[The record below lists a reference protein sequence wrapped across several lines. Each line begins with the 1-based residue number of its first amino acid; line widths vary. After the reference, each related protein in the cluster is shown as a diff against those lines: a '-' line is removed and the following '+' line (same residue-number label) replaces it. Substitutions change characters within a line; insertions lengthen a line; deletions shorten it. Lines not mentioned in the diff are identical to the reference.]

1 MGRSIIYGVL
11 NWGLGHASRSS
22 LIIRALEKEGFEPII
37 ASDGAAGEWLQ
48 QEFPHLT
55 YRSLRPYGIHY
66 SRYSWQWPSLL
77 FQLPKVAMAASAERQ
92 LLKVWAEELKPVG
105 IISDNRLGFS
115 HPEIPSVYL
124 SHQLQPRAG
133 LFSLIAAKLHRFYHR
148 KYQEIWVP
156 DDPKLNLSAK
166 LSEGEDVKRI
176 GILSALERASTQSE
190 GIVIILSGP
199 EPQRS
204 LLENKILDQ
213 ADDLP
218 PQSILIRGTNN
229 AMERPLHS
237 NLKIF
242 NRLGSRE
249 ISNLLTKAEMVISRS
264 GYSSIMDYFYL
275 GKKGVLIPTP
285 GQSEQNYLAR
295 RHGKGPH
302 FLAVKQKKLN
312 LKAVLE
318 KANTLEAPRPH
329 NSELP
334 KDLFSLFLK

>member
-11 NWGLGHASRSS
+11 NWGLGHATRSS

-48 QEFPHLT
+48 QEFPHLA

-77 FQLPKVAMAASAERQ
+77 MQLPKVAMAASAERQ
-92 LLKVWAEELKPVG
+92 LLQVWAEELKPVG

-115 HPEIPSVYL
+115 HPDIPSVYL

-133 LFSLIAAKLHRFYHR
+133 FLSPIAARLHRYYHS

-156 DDPKLNLSAK
+156 DNDELK
-166 LSEGEDVKRI
+166 LSGKLSVSDKARRI
-176 GILSALERASTQSE
+176 GLLSALEREASESE
-190 GIVIILSGP
+190 GVLIILSGP

-213 ADDLP
+213 AQDLP
-218 PQSILIRGTNN
+218 PNSILIRGTNN
-229 AMERPLHS
+229 AMERPIHS
-237 NLKIF
+237 NLRIF

-249 ISNLLTKAEMVISRS
+249 ISKLLAKADLVISRS

-275 GKKGVLIPTP
+275 GKKAVFIPTP
-285 GQSEQNYLAR
+285 GQSEQIYLAR
-295 RHGKGPH
+295 RHGNGPH
-302 FLAVKQKKLN
+302 FLTVKQRRLN
-312 LKAVLE
+312 LKAILE
-318 KANTLEAPRPH
+318 KAHALEAPRPQE
-329 NSELP
+329 SELP
-334 KDLFSLFLK
+334 RDLFSLFLK

>member
-11 NWGLGHASRSS
+11 NWGLGHATRSS

-48 QEFPHLT
+48 QEFPHLA

-77 FQLPKVAMAASAERQ
+77 MQLPKVAMAASAERQ
-92 LLKVWAEELKPVG
+92 LLKIWVEELKPVG

-115 HPEIPSVYL
+115 HPYIPSVYL

-133 LFSLIAAKLHRFYHR
+133 FFSPIAARLHEYYHS
-148 KYQEIWVP
+148 KFQEIWVP
-156 DDPKLNLSAK
+156 DEAELNLSGK
-166 LSEGEDVKRI
+166 LSEGEGSRRI
-176 GILSALERASTQSE
+176 GLLSALERETAKSE
-190 GIVIILSGP
+190 GILIILSGP

-218 PQSILIRGTNN
+218 ANSILIRGTNN
-229 AMERPLHS
+229 AMERPIHT
-237 NLKIF
+237 NLKVF

-249 ISNLLTKAEMVISRS
+249 ISKLLAKAELVISRS

-275 GKKGVLIPTP
+275 GKKAVLIPTP

-295 RHGKGPH
+295 RLGDSPH
-302 FLAVKQKKLN
+302 FLMVKQRKLN
-312 LKAVLE
+312 LKAIVE
-318 KANTLEAPRPH
+318 RANTLEAPEPH
-329 NSELP
+329 DSKLP
-334 KDLFSLFLK
+334 KDLFSLFSK